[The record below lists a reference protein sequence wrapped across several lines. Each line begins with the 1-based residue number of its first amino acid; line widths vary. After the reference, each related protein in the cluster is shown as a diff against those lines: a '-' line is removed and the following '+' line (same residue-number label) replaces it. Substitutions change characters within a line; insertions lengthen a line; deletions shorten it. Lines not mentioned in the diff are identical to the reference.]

1 MLLIEGGSDKR
12 SRYVMGG
19 RIDCHPLV
27 LGKLKEHFLNN
38 GVLELVH
45 AFHYMHLIPCIYQK
59 ALEAYSYFL
68 KCAVES

>member
-1 MLLIEGGSDKR
+1 MLLLEGGSDKR
-12 SRYVMGG
+12 SRYVMDG

-45 AFHYMHLIPCIYQK
+45 AFHYIASYTLYIPEGAGSIFIF
-59 ALEAYSYFL
+59 LEVR
-68 KCAVES
+68 C